1 MIYLQLFLSFFKIGL
16 FSFGGGYAAVPL
28 IQSEMVEAKHWLEMS
43 EYANVITIA
52 GTMPGSIA
60 LNSATFVGQKVAG
73 FSGAVVATIGCILPS
88 FIIVLILSYVYMR
101 FKNLTV
107 IQGVLSGLRP
117 AVVSMIASAGL
128 SILILAIFNSSM
140 KNIQLEDFR
149 IVEFA
154 LFDIGLF
161 LLRKFRINVIWIIFG
176 SGIVGTIIYLIMGIP
191 LYVFN

>member
-1 MIYLQLFLSFFKIGL
+1 MIYLQLLLSFFKIGL

-28 IQSEMVEAKHWLEMS
+28 IQSEMVESKHWLEMS

-60 LNSATFVGQKVAG
+60 LNAATFVGQKVAG

-88 FIIVLILSYVYMR
+88 IIIVFILSYVYMK

-117 AVVSMIASAGL
+117 AVVSMIASAGM
-128 SILILAIFNSSM
+128 SILVLAIFNSSL
-140 KNIQLEDFR
+140 KNIKLEDFR

-154 LFDIGLF
+154 LFGVGLF
-161 LLRKFRINVIWIIFG
+161 LLRKFKLNVIWIIFG
-176 SGIVGTIIYLIMGIP
+176 SGIIGTIIYLI
-191 LYVFN
+191 L